1 MELKNIN
8 VLIFD
13 LGGVIVDLDIAATS
27 REFAFMADK
36 PVAEVEKLAGGQT
49 FFADYEL
56 GKIDDNAFRTQIR
69 EMLKIFNSDEEIDA
83 AWNAMIKSIKPE
95 RLALIGKINRQYQCF
110 VMSNTNDIHLRY
122 MMPIGDRASPSGS
135 FQGLFKQMYFS
146 QKLGA
151 AKPDPAAWQSILD
164 KHQLDPATT
173 LFIDDRLDNIEGAAK
188 LGIQGYHNQEVD
200 DWMSLFR
207 HQSSR

>member
-8 VLIFD
+8 ALIFD

-36 PVAEVEKLAGGQT
+36 PVEVEKLACTQS
-49 FFADYEL
+49 FFADYDM
-56 GKIDDNAFRTQIR
+56 GKIDDAAFRTHLR
-69 EMLKIFNSDEEIDA
+69 EILKIFNSDEEIDA
-83 AWNAMIKSIKPE
+83 AWNAMIKSIKRE
-95 RLALIGKINRQYQCF
+95 RLALIGRINRQYPCF

-122 MMPIGDRASPSGS
+122 MMPMGDSASPSGS

-146 QKLGA
+146 QKLGV
-151 AKPDPAAWQSILD
+151 AKPDPAAWQPILD
-164 KHQLDPATT
+164 EHQLDPATT
-173 LFIDDRLDNIEGAAK
+173 LFIDDRLDNIEGAAQ

-200 DWMSLFR
+200 DWMGLFQ
-207 HQSSR
+207 HHSS